1 MGHCWMNV
9 KVRYEKTLESGLTKK
24 VIETILVDALS
35 FTEAEAR
42 TIESMKPFMS
52 GEFSVQAIKKEMYE
66 EVQTCNRD
74 GDLKWYKVRVAY
86 ITLDEKA
93 GKEKKT
99 YVNSLVQSESTSAA
113 EKDFAQIINSTIDY
127 EVVGVSE
134 TPIMDVF
141 FYAKDQED

>member
-1 MGHCWMNV
+1 MNV
-9 KVRYEKTLESGLTKK
+9 KVRYEKTLENGVTKK

-42 TIESMKPFMS
+42 TIECMMPYVS
-52 GEFSVQAIKKEMYE
+52 GEFSVQAIKKEAYE

-86 ITLDEKA
+86 ITLDDKT

-99 YVNSLVQSESTSAA
+99 YVNSLIQSESTAAA
-113 EKDFAQIINSTIDY
+113 EKDFNQIINNTIDY

-141 FYAKDQED
+141 FYEEGKEV

>member
-1 MGHCWMNV
+1 MAKSWMNV
-9 KVRYEKTLESGLTKK
+9 KVRYEKTLESGVTKK

-42 TIESMKPFMS
+42 TIESMKPYIS
-52 GEFSVQAIKKEMYE
+52 GEFSVQAIKTEAYE

-86 ITLDEKA
+86 ITLDDKT
-93 GKEKKT
+93 GKVKKI
-99 YVNSLVQSESTSAA
+99 YVNSLIQSESTAAA
-113 EKDFAQIINSTIDY
+113 EKDFNQIINNTIEY

-141 FYAKDQED
+141 FYEEGKEV

>member
-1 MGHCWMNV
+1 MNV
-9 KVRYEKTLESGLTKK
+9 KIRYEKTTESGLTKK
-24 VIETILVDALS
+24 VIETILVDAMS

-42 TIESMKPFMS
+42 TIESMKPYIS
-52 GEFSVQAIKKEMYE
+52 GEFSVQAIKKEAYK

-86 ITLDEKA
+86 ITLDEKT

-99 YVNSLVQSESTSAA
+99 YVNSLIQSESTAAA
-113 EKDFAQIINSTIDY
+113 EKDFNQIINNMIDY

-141 FYAKDQED
+141 FYADKEEDNN

>member
-1 MGHCWMNV
+1 MAKSWMNV
-9 KVRYEKTLESGLTKK
+9 KVRYEKTTESGLTKK

-42 TIESMKPFMS
+42 TIESMAPFMS
-52 GEFSVQAIKKEMYE
+52 GEFSVQAIKKEAYE

-86 ITLDEKA
+86 ITLDEKT
-93 GKEKKT
+93 GNEKKM
-99 YVNSLVQSESTSAA
+99 YVNSLIQSESTAAA
-113 EKDFAQIINSTIDY
+113 EKNFNQIINNMIEY

-141 FYAKDQED
+141 FYEEEKEV

>member
-1 MGHCWMNV
+1 MAKSWMNV
-9 KVRYEKTLESGLTKK
+9 KVRYEKTTESGLTKK
-24 VIETILVDALS
+24 VIETILVDAMS

-42 TIESMKPFMS
+42 TIECMKPFMS
-52 GEFSVQAIKKEMYE
+52 GEFSVQAIKKEAYE

-86 ITLDEKA
+86 ITLDEKT

-99 YVNSLVQSESTSAA
+99 YVNSLIQSESTAAA
-113 EKDFAQIINSTIDY
+113 EKDFNQIINNTIEY

-141 FYAKDQED
+141 FYEEGKEV